1 MWQVLPKFG
10 VFKITA
16 FILAVITTSFF
27 IWSTEG
33 WLGLVSFFSDGG
45 PGELLR
51 VITPIV
57 LSFLGVIWF
66 LGAIA
71 WKLVW
76 KLPLFGGLLNQK
88 VCPNLN
94 GVWQGFTE
102 STHKDVNG
110 NRVTTPVEMTINATF
125 FGFRIEFRSLD
136 EYQKSKVVQSEI
148 YKDPRDGSFQVSYI
162 FEAEVE
168 DPKPTDDSKFDGAAK
183 LKVQYFKDKD
193 LELSGV
199 YWTNR
204 AWQRGMQTA
213 GKIRLSRLNKQ
224 LSKHA

>member
-71 WKLVW
+71 WKLLW
-76 KLPLFGGLLNQK
+76 KSMEAVQLHSWFWQKTKALSATTPLRYLN
-88 VCPNLN
+88 
-94 GVWQGFTE
+94 F
-102 STHKDVNG
+102 VNG
-110 NRVTTPVEMTINATF
+110 ILSNYTV
-125 FGFRIEFRSLD
+125 GLRSL
-136 EYQKSKVVQSEI
+136 QKNPSLILRS
-148 YKDPRDGSFQVSYI
+148 
-162 FEAEVE
+162 A
-168 DPKPTDDSKFDGAAK
+168 
-183 LKVQYFKDKD
+183 
-193 LELSGV
+193 GV
-199 YWTNR
+199 
-204 AWQRGMQTA
+204 G
-213 GKIRLSRLNKQ
+213 
-224 LSKHA
+224 

>member
-71 WKLVW
+71 WKLLW

-94 GVWQGFTE
+94 GVWQGYT
-102 STHKDVNG
+102 
-110 NRVTTPVEMTINATF
+110 EMTISATF